1 MQKTK
6 SLDSEISDGLKWI
19 PTVHCPAASAAL
31 PLDSADLQPVLAF
44 PPAAERFLRPVFF
57 CIACTPVEAKHGST
71 EGRKAKRRLAFKICQ
86 LEGKHMSESDTA
98 SDVRYYGAGAA
109 GGKNCLYGKD
119 KKCGWGKR
127 KMLVLP

>member
-31 PLDSADLQPVLAF
+31 PLDSAGLQPALAF

-57 CIACTPVEAKHGST
+57 CIACTPVEAEHGST
-71 EGRKAKRRLAFKICQ
+71 GGRKAKRRLAFKICQ

-98 SDVRYYGAGAA
+98 SDVSYYGAGAE
-109 GGKNCLYGKD
+109 GGETASMVRI